1 MRLSKYPVN
10 IHDENTYWF
19 ISTGRTGNII
29 KAVLFQ
35 ELPEDNR
42 VNLAMGDAGKT
53 GEINFEDL
61 SNNGDTRKVFNT
73 IGKIVKNYTKSHPR
87 KRNLCNR

>member
-19 ISTGRTGNII
+19 ISIGKKGSII

-35 ELPEDNR
+35 ELLEENR
-42 VNLAMGDAGKT
+42 VNLAMGDTDKT
-53 GEINFEDL
+53 GKINFEDL
-61 SNNGDTRKVFNT
+61 SNNSDT
-73 IGKIVKNYTKSHPR
+73 
-87 KRNLCNR
+87 